1 LLTQRDAD
9 SWAGLTKTYVIPNS
23 IPFYPSCSSSCD
35 NKVVIFV
42 GRFNEQKGLEYLIKT
57 WESTFKKHRDWTLH
71 IYGDGD
77 QKEMLYQLISK
88 AGLEKGVKVHQPT
101 KKIMEKYL
109 ESSIFLLTSRFEG
122 LPMVIVEAMAC
133 GLPVV
138 SFDCP
143 YGPADI
149 IQNGEDGYL
158 VEYLNTDEAALKVCE
173 LIENPELRKQMSRNA
188 RENIKRF
195 DRNVIMKKWVDLF
208 EILCNEKKH

>member
-1 LLTQRDAD
+1 
-9 SWAGLTKTYVIPNS
+9 
-23 IPFYPSCSSSCD
+23 
-35 NKVVIFV
+35 
-42 GRFNEQKGLEYLIKT
+42 
-57 WESTFKKHRDWTLH
+57 
-71 IYGDGD
+71 
-77 QKEMLYQLISK
+77 ML
-88 AGLEKGVKVHQPT
+88 
-101 KKIMEKYL
+101 
-109 ESSIFLLTSRFEG
+109 LLTSRFEG

>member
-1 LLTQRDAD
+1 
-9 SWAGLTKTYVIPNS
+9 
-23 IPFYPSCSSSCD
+23 
-35 NKVVIFV
+35 
-42 GRFNEQKGLEYLIKT
+42 
-57 WESTFKKHRDWTLH
+57 
-71 IYGDGD
+71 
-77 QKEMLYQLISK
+77 
-88 AGLEKGVKVHQPT
+88 
-101 KKIMEKYL
+101 
-109 ESSIFLLTSRFEG
+109 
-122 LPMVIVEAMAC
+122 MVIVEAMAC

>member
-1 LLTQRDAD
+1 MVD
-9 SWAGLTKTYVIPNS
+9 
-23 IPFYPSCSSSCD
+23 
-35 NKVVIFV
+35 
-42 GRFNEQKGLEYLIKT
+42 
-57 WESTFKKHRDWTLH
+57 
-71 IYGDGD
+71 
-77 QKEMLYQLISK
+77 QLISK